1 MSQDEVSKRLSKSVA
16 GSRTALERVLLS
28 KSGKGTRDTI
38 SRYEFRSAVQSCSTG
53 LSFSDIGAL
62 MTLLDPDNSGE
73 VSISKFWQKAG
84 EDFPI
89 MKKAGEVLGVSTPL
103 STEGTPRPRSAT
115 NILLGKQGT
124 RTASATERTR
134 FSMATPSDATS
145 PVSRFFAV
153 AGTKLPDYAKEAA
166 SAASGDNPKAVVSPT
181 LSTESSSSSSG
192 LAKASNLPVPS
203 SRSSTLGQPSSASFT
218 IDAPGGP
225 VAAATEFPMP
235 TVTQARASMG
245 PSSAPPVSITEP
257 APTLSSLP
265 DQRRASSVLNPPP
278 GTPYFTPV
286 SQKGGSGSDTRIPVS
301 NNSAAERTRIAHE
314 KIALD
319 EKEGQLTQMRQ
330 QNEQLNTEL
339 QSLREIK
346 ADFESKVGP
355 LLEELNEK
363 KRQIAAMSEETEKK
377 LALQEE
383 QLRQAAYEKEKLLRG
398 QVEQL
403 QRNVDEA
410 RNLERLAPDKGP
422 VSELEANLK
431 AEHTKT
437 VSLENRVQELEHLLR
452 NEESRRAAAEKS
464 MMETIDKS
472 AAASKKAAGND
483 GELLA
488 LKEEL
493 HVLRAALGAEKEA
506 RAAVEKGFSQARESL
521 WAEREAKDVLEAEL
535 VVLRSEVSA
544 ARSAVSGAVE
554 ATQLRGTA
562 QELQAQLHEASQGRA
577 HAEAECDRLRAA
589 LVESKEE
596 VIAMQDE
603 ERARTEELMERE
615 RRLLLTLM
623 KQLQS
628 SQQEQLRL
636 DDYCEEMDKVY
647 VSLEKLYSSLKNEDG
662 PSLTQI
668 VEETKPGQAIQEY
681 LPTHEV
687 HIQQPPAQQS
697 DNEEK
702 AAGNVKLMDDL
713 NSLRSEMQMLL
724 NA

>member
-1 MSQDEVSKRLSKSVA
+1 MTQDEVSKRLSKSVA
-16 GSRTALERVLLS
+16 GSRTALERMLLS

-89 MKKAGEVLGVSTPL
+89 TKKAGEVLGNSTL
-103 STEGTPRPRSAT
+103 LTTEGTPRPRAATTLSAS

-124 RTASATERTR
+124 KTASATERTR
-134 FSMATPSDATS
+134 YSVATPSDATS

-153 AGTKLPDYAKEAA
+153 AGTKLPDYGKEAA
-166 SAASGDNPKAVVSPT
+166 SAASGETPKAIVSPT
-181 LSTESSSSSSG
+181 LSTESSSSTS
-192 LAKASNLPVPS
+192 KANNLPTSS
-203 SRSSTLGQPSSASFT
+203 SRSSTLRQPSRTSFA
-218 IDAPGGP
+218 DAPGGP
-225 VAAATEFPMP
+225 VPAATEFPMP
-235 TVTQARASMG
+235 TVTQARASMSS
-245 PSSAPPVSITEP
+245 SSAPPVSIIEP
-257 APTLSSLP
+257 GPTLSSLT
-265 DQRRASSVLNPPP
+265 DQRRASSVLNPPA

-286 SQKGGSGSDTRIPVS
+286 SQKSGSGSDTSIPVS
-301 NNSAAERTRIAHE
+301 NTSAAERTRVAHE

-319 EKEGQLTQMRQ
+319 EKEGQLTQLRL

-363 KRQIAAMSEETEKK
+363 KRQVEANEKN
-377 LALQEE
+377 LGLQEE
-383 QLRQAAYEKEKLLRG
+383 QMRQTAYEKEKLLRG

-403 QRNVDEA
+403 QRSLDEA
-410 RNLERLAPDKGP
+410 KTLERLAPDKGP
-422 VSELEANLK
+422 VAELEANLK

-437 VSLENRVQELEHLLR
+437 VSLENRVREMEHLLR
-452 NEESRRAAAEKS
+452 NEESRREAAEKT
-464 MMETIDKS
+464 MMDTINKS
-472 AAASKKAAGND
+472 AAASKKAAGD
-483 GELLA
+483 GGEQLA

-493 HVLRAALGAEKEA
+493 HVLRAALGAEKEG
-506 RAAVEKGFSQARESL
+506 RAALENGFSQARESL
-521 WAEREAKDVLEAEL
+521 WAEREAKEVLEAEL

-554 ATQLRGTA
+554 ATQLRETA

-596 VIAMQDE
+596 VITLQDD

-668 VEETKPGQAIQEY
+668 VEETKPGQANQDY
-681 LPTHEV
+681 SPTNEV
-687 HIQQPPAQQS
+687 HIQQPPPQQS
-697 DNEEK
+697 DKNK
-702 AAGNVKLMDDL
+702 LRQVAGPLP
-713 NSLRSEMQMLL
+713 
-724 NA
+724 